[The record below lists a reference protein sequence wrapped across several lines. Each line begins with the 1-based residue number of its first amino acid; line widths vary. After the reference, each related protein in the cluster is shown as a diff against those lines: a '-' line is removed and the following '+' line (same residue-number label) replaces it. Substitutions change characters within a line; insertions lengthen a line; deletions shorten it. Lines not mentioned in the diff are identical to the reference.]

1 MDERKPAGVLDI
13 SLLDR
18 FPATMKL
25 GDSLY
30 LNENLDEKDPET
42 LRSFIASLPSLPAKL
57 RFSCTILC
65 TGGSA
70 KLSVSKHKFIVRKND
85 VLLVSGGAILHN
97 ITLGEDFKAIALSI
111 PSDSSFAIGNHIS
124 TKLLRGYMANPQLLS
139 FEEDEAEVLQKLLL
153 FIRHT
158 ILSPKNTFKED
169 AVEGILLTMGSILSS
184 KLAKDKGDMEEIEA
198 RKTNILMRRF
208 LNEVSLHYMDE
219 RRIGWYADRLCV
231 SPKYFA
237 QVIYKESGK
246 YAKDWIRDYVIRAA
260 KKMLKS
266 GNYTVQ
272 EVSDALHFANQSFFG
287 TYFKKAVGLSPKDFI
302 RTYSSGDHGFPQGE
316 PHHPA

>member
-70 KLSVSKHKFIVRKND
+70 KLRVSKHKFIVRKND

-111 PSDSSFAIGNHIS
+111 PSDSSFATGNHIS

-169 AVEGILLTMGSILSS
+169 AVEGILLTMGS
-184 KLAKDKGDMEEIEA
+184 
-198 RKTNILMRRF
+198 
-208 LNEVSLHYMDE
+208 
-219 RRIGWYADRLCV
+219 WYADRLCV

>member
-70 KLSVSKHKFIVRKND
+70 KLRVSKHKFIVRKND

-111 PSDSSFAIGNHIS
+111 PSDSSFATGNHIS

-139 FEEDEAEVLQKLLL
+139 FEEDEAEVLQELLL

-184 KLAKDKGDMEEIEA
+184 KLAKDKGDME
-198 RKTNILMRRF
+198 
-208 LNEVSLHYMDE
+208 E

>member
-1 MDERKPAGVLDI
+1 
-13 SLLDR
+13 
-18 FPATMKL
+18 
-25 GDSLY
+25 
-30 LNENLDEKDPET
+30 
-42 LRSFIASLPSLPAKL
+42 
-57 RFSCTILC
+57 
-65 TGGSA
+65 
-70 KLSVSKHKFIVRKND
+70 
-85 VLLVSGGAILHN
+85 
-97 ITLGEDFKAIALSI
+97 
-111 PSDSSFAIGNHIS
+111 
-124 TKLLRGYMANPQLLS
+124 
-139 FEEDEAEVLQKLLL
+139 
-153 FIRHT
+153 
-158 ILSPKNTFKED
+158 
-169 AVEGILLTMGSILSS
+169 MGSILSS

>member
-70 KLSVSKHKFIVRKND
+70 KLRVSKHKFIVRKND

-111 PSDSSFAIGNHIS
+111 PSDSSFATGNHIS

-184 KLAKDKGDMEEIEA
+184 KLAKDKGDME
-198 RKTNILMRRF
+198 
-208 LNEVSLHYMDE
+208 E

>member
-1 MDERKPAGVLDI
+1 
-13 SLLDR
+13 
-18 FPATMKL
+18 
-25 GDSLY
+25 
-30 LNENLDEKDPET
+30 
-42 LRSFIASLPSLPAKL
+42 
-57 RFSCTILC
+57 
-65 TGGSA
+65 
-70 KLSVSKHKFIVRKND
+70 
-85 VLLVSGGAILHN
+85 
-97 ITLGEDFKAIALSI
+97 
-111 PSDSSFAIGNHIS
+111 
-124 TKLLRGYMANPQLLS
+124 MANPQLLS

-169 AVEGILLTMGSILSS
+169 AVEGVLLTMGSILSS